1 MKKKIDNLGR
11 IVIPKAMLK
20 ELGID
25 EDVNIEIKNKQIIIT
40 NTKQMRTKEEIIEL
54 LKQTKDEDLLSQGIR
69 WALLWVLKE
78 DTK

>member
-20 ELGID
+20 ELGIK

-40 NTKQMRTKEEIIEL
+40 NTKQMRTRGEIEEYMKALDTSDI
-54 LKQTKDEDLLSQGIR
+54 QIR
-69 WALLWVLKE
+69 KTLEWVLGGEK
-78 DTK
+78 